1 MNNLHVVRE
10 NLGLLAL
17 ACQFNVTV
25 LPDSAVY
32 SF

>member
-1 MNNLHVVRE
+1 MNNLHLVPE

-17 ACQFNVTV
+17 ARQFIVTV
-25 LPDSAVY
+25 LPDSAEY